1 MPSTAFIAKLDF
13 ANLKTVDNG
22 LVVKDDSPNASNQ
35 FVRAPNQK
43 GDIIAHNLFG
53 AREAPSVN
61 YELGKD
67 LTSFAVVLG
76 TVNTVATFPYLFKQ
90 LDIKTSQAAAVT
102 MSAVCE
108 KLQTGATATSTIDFG
123 TITLKK
129 LHKAQFIVDSITLG
143 GTGAH
148 LQTCDITFKCN
159 PTFAEVEG
167 AIISHDISGGEIT
180 QVITILQTGSAIP
193 TVAAGSGWDITDA
206 LKRTSNPDGNYP
218 MWTCTLSKFVACTE
232 PA

>member
-1 MPSTAFIAKLDF
+1 MAITAFIAKLDF

-22 LVVKDDSPNASNQ
+22 LVVKDESPNGSNQ
-35 FVRAPNQK
+35 VVRAPDQSGN
-43 GDIIAHNLFG
+43 IIAYNVFG
-53 AREAPSVN
+53 VRSAPSVN

-67 LTSFAVVLG
+67 LTAFDVVLG
-76 TVNTVATFPYLFKQ
+76 TVNTVATKLYLFKQ
-90 LDIKTSQAAAVT
+90 LDIKTSQASAVT

-108 KLQTGATATSTIDFG
+108 ELPTGSSASCTIDFG
-123 TITLKK
+123 SITLKK
-129 LHKAQFIVDSITLG
+129 LHKAQFITDSITLG
-143 GTGAH
+143 GTGAN

-167 AIISHDISGGEIT
+167 AIIAHDIAGGEIT

-193 TVAAGSGWDITDA
+193 TVAAGTGWEITET

-218 MWTCTLSKFVACTE
+218 MWTCTLSKFVASTE

>member
-1 MPSTAFIAKLDF
+1 MAVTAFIAKVDF

-22 LVVKDDSPNASNQ
+22 LVVKDDSPNGSNQ
-35 FVRAPNQK
+35 VVRAPDQSGN
-43 GDIIAHNLFG
+43 IIAYNVFG
-53 AREAPSVN
+53 IREAPTVN
-61 YELGKD
+61 YELGQD
-67 LTSFAVVLG
+67 LTTFAVILG
-76 TVNTVATFPYLFKQ
+76 AVNTVATFPYLFKQ

-108 KLQTGATATSTIDFG
+108 KLQTGATASCTIDFG

-129 LHKAQFIVDSITLG
+129 LHKAQFLTDSITLG

-180 QVITILQTGSAIP
+180 QVITILQTGAAVP
-193 TVAAGSGWDITDA
+193 TCVAGTGWEITET

-218 MWTCTLSKFVACTE
+218 MWTCTLSKFVASTE